1 MEVFISGILRLREGI
16 KKSYKKVQKRKGTEK
31 FSPHYSYGLGTF
43 STLFVYVVVS
53 LFHRSQISGCKILF
67 TCLCLL
73 SLTMFCMFQ
82 LLSK

>member
-1 MEVFISGILRLREGI
+1 MKVFTSGILHLREGM
-16 KKSYKKVQKRKGTEK
+16 KKGYKKVQKRKGTEK

-53 LFHRSQISGCKILF
+53 LFHRSQIPGCKMLF
-67 TCLCLL
+67 TFLCLL
-73 SLTMFCMFQ
+73 SLTMFCMLQ